1 MEEMRRCYTESRM
14 EEMRRYYTVSE
25 TASLLRCHEE
35 TIRRR
40 VRRGEIPV
48 RRVGDGRHS
57 LIRISAEW
65 LENTDERAG

>member
-1 MEEMRRCYTESRM
+1 MEIRS
-14 EEMRRYYTVSE
+14 YYTVSE
-25 TASLLRCHEE
+25 ASRLLRCHEE

-48 RRVGDGRHS
+48 RRVGNGPHS

-65 LENTDERAG
+65 FEKSDERAG